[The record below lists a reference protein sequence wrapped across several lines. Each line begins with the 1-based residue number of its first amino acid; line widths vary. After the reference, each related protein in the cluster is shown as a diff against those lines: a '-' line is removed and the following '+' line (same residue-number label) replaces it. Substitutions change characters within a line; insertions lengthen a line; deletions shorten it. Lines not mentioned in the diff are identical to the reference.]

1 MVLVSLEDLLALNLV
16 GETPQVMSE
25 LGYLNRRNPEE
36 GDVED
41 AVSNKASQVEG
52 QEVKVETYNT
62 EETLTSAW
70 LMLAFGA

>member
-1 MVLVSLEDLLALNLV
+1 MNLA
-16 GETPQVMSE
+16 GETSQLMSE
-25 LGYLNRRNPEE
+25 LGYLNGRNPEE

-70 LMLAFGA
+70 LMLAFGARVLRSM

>member
-1 MVLVSLEDLLALNLV
+1 M
-16 GETPQVMSE
+16 MSE